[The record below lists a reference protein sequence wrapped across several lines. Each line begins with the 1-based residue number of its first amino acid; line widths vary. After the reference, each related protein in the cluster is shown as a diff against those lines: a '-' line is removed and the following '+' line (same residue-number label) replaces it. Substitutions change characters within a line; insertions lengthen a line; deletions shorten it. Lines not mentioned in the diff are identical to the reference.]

1 MEQRF
6 LGPMQPVSLRIG
18 EGEGAGWY
26 PSQVLDFAEGRDIL
40 VGAPVHRGREVRVEP
55 GTMVDV
61 QSTHPDGVRVFV
73 TAVVRREAEPGPA
86 LRLAWPA
93 SVQRVQRRGAVRV
106 EVRVPVE
113 LRAAAAGALPRLL
126 AGTTTDLSEGGMRVA
141 LPEPVEPGASLEARL
156 HLPGDA
162 APLEC
167 AGRALRGGETED
179 AAPGQR
185 FWTAVEFTGVRHA
198 ARGEL
203 ARFVFEAQ
211 RERLRGGAA

>member
-6 LGPMQPVSLRIG
+6 LRPMQPVSLRIG

-26 PSQVLDFAEGRDIL
+26 PSRVLAFEDGRDIL

-55 GTMVDV
+55 GTAVDV
-61 QSTHPDGVRVFV
+61 QSTHPDGVREFV
-73 TAVVRREAEPGPA
+73 TAVVRRESEPGPA

-106 EVRVPVE
+106 EVAVRVE
-113 LRAAAAGALPRLL
+113 LRWAAGALSG
-126 AGTTTDLSEGGMRVA
+126 ATTDLSEGGMRVA
-141 LPEPVEPGASLEARL
+141 LPEPVEPGTGLEARL
-156 HLPGDA
+156 HLSGDGP
-162 APLEC
+162 PLEC
-167 AGRALRGGETED
+167 AGRALRGGETEG

-185 FWTAVEFTGVRHA
+185 FWTAVEFTAVPPA

-211 RERLRGGAA
+211 GERLRGGAA

>member
-6 LGPMQPVSLRIG
+6 LRPMQPVSLRIG

-26 PSQVLDFAEGRDIL
+26 PSRVLALEDGRDIL
-40 VGAPVHRGREVRVEP
+40 VGAPMHRGREVRVEP
-55 GTMVDV
+55 GTAVDV
-61 QSTHPDGVRVFV
+61 QSTQPDGARVFV
-73 TAVVRREAEPGPA
+73 SAVVRRESEPGPA

-106 EVRVPVE
+106 EVAVRVE
-113 LRAAAAGALPRLL
+113 LRWAAAPGARTL
-126 AGTTTDLSEGGMRVA
+126 AGVTVDLSEGGMRVA
-141 LPEPVEPGASLEARL
+141 LPEPVEPGTGLEARL
-156 HLPGDA
+156 HLSGDGP
-162 APLEC
+162 PLEC

-185 FWTAVEFTGVRHA
+185 FWTAVEFTAVPPA

>member
-1 MEQRF
+1 MAQRF
-6 LGPMQPVSLRIG
+6 LAPMQPVSLRIG

-26 PSQVLDFAEGRDIL
+26 PSRVLDLEEGRDVL
-40 VGAPVHRGREVRVEP
+40 VGAPVHRGHEVRVEP
-55 GTMVDV
+55 GTAVDV

-73 TAVVRREAEPGPA
+73 SRVVRREEEPGPA

-93 SVQRVQRRGAVRV
+93 SVQRAQRRGAVRV

-113 LRAAAAGALPRLL
+113 LRAAAAGAPPRTL
-126 AGTTTDLSEGGMRVA
+126 AGATTDLSEGGMRVA
-141 LPEPVEPGASLEARL
+141 LPEPVEPGAELEARL

-179 AAPGQR
+179 AAPGLR
-185 FWTAVEFTGVRHA
+185 FWTAVEFTAVPHA
-198 ARGEL
+198 ARREL
-203 ARFVFEAQ
+203 ARFVFDAQ
-211 RERLRGGAA
+211 RARLRGGAA

>member
-6 LGPMQPVSLRIG
+6 LRPMQPVSLRIG

-26 PSQVLDFAEGRDIL
+26 PSRVLDFEEGRDVL

-55 GTMVDV
+55 GTAVDV
-61 QSTHPDGVRVFV
+61 QSTHPDGVRVFA

-113 LRAAAAGALPRLL
+113 VRAAAGTL
-126 AGTTTDLSEGGMRVA
+126 AGTTTDLSESGMRVA
-141 LPEPVEPGASLEARL
+141 LPEPVEPGAELEARL
-156 HLPGDA
+156 HLAGDGP
-162 APLEC
+162 PLEC

-179 AAPGQR
+179 AAPGLR
-185 FWTAVEFTGVRHA
+185 FWTAVEFTAVPPA
-198 ARGEL
+198 ARRDL
-203 ARFVFEAQ
+203 ARFIFETQ